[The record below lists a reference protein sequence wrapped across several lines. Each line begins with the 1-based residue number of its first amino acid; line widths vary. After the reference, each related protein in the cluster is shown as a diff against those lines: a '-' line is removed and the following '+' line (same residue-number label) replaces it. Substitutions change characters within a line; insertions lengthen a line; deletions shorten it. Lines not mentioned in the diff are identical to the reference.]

1 MAANREELSTNQISY
16 GSYTYEEIL
25 AMPELSHFH
34 EAVRFLQKTPEREV
48 FPRKFELSMQDIA
61 TYNVNLLFKEN
72 PKISLNEV
80 ISVVINKLPKDLKP
94 QMLLNLVQITIEKW
108 EGLTNKVIDK
118 EQSALEHA

>member
-1 MAANREELSTNQISY
+1 MENIEKLSTNPISY

-34 EAVRFLQKTPEREV
+34 EAIRFLQKTPKHEV

-61 TYNVNLLFKEN
+61 TYNVYLLFEEN

-80 ISVVINKLPKDLKP
+80 VSAVMSKLPKDLKP

-108 EGLTNKVIDK
+108 EELTNEAMSKK
-118 EQSALEHA
+118 QSALEHT